1 MYWPFFHTWS
11 SWPFFCVVLWLY
23 YVVFVGHISY
33 AMDTRL
39 STSMIGRK
47 AFAFKKMKY
56 VAFCQVCWFYNVA
69 SVKASSSPS
78 ICTSHSAQSCHLWR
92 TCFNSAD
99 HLSIPHLMLAYSRW
113 SEPIFFPLEG
123 SPFNPFCIIKIF
135 VSPAV
140 QFTVYLPT
148 IFFFYCA
155 WDNKFRVSALSTLDR
170 ELWLTPVT
178 LVLVVLWCRIIF
190 PPLSPG
196 SRNSSR
202 FRKVS

>member
-123 SPFNPFCIIKIF
+123 SPFNPFCIIKNF
-135 VSPAV
+135 RFSSCAV
-140 QFTVYLPT
+140 YCLFTNH
-148 IFFFYCA
+148 FFFYCA

-178 LVLVVLWCRIIF
+178 LVLVVLWCHIIF